1 MLEQLHKKL
10 EDRMLLNRHDPFTML
25 PLEIAV
31 LIIQQFSFK
40 QIV

>member
-10 EDRMLLNRHDPFTML
+10 EDRMLLNRYDPFTML

-31 LIIQQFSFK
+31 LVIQQFSFK